1 MTKREIVRMV
11 LTGQRPPYVPW
22 NFKFTLEAREKLAQ
36 HYVGRDL
43 EDALQN
49 HIVTLG
55 DDYGFFEPVDQ
66 HRVRD
71 VFGVIWDRSCD
82 KDIGTVEGLLL
93 PEPTLKNYQFPDPF
107 DPRYFANIEPLTTR
121 YPDRF
126 RIFEIGFTLFERA
139 WTLRGMENIFA
150 DFIEHSDFSRALFN
164 AIADWNIAQ
173 LNRACEYDIDAI
185 GFGDD
190 WGQQHG
196 LLMGKKFWQEFIAP
210 PFKRMCDAAHA
221 RGKFVSLHS
230 CGDVDELFDDLVQIG
245 VNCFN
250 PFQPEVM
257 NVDELVPRYRGRM
270 AFLGGLSTQ
279 RTLPF
284 GAPQDVRNETC
295 HLLELGK
302 NGGYILSPAH
312 NVEGDVP
319 LENMLAFIEV
329 AQRGGTR

>member
-11 LTGQRPPYVPW
+11 FTGQRPPYVPW
-22 NFKFTLEAREKLAQ
+22 NFKFTLEAREKLAT
-36 HYVGRDL
+36 HYVGQDI

-55 DDYGFFEPVDQ
+55 DDYGFFDPVDE

-82 KDIGTVEGLLL
+82 KDIGNVEGLQL
-93 PEPTLKNYQFPDPF
+93 PEPTLKNYQFPDPY

-139 WTLRGMENIFA
+139 WTLRGMENVFA
-150 DFIEHSDFSRALFN
+150 DFIENPDFAHELFN

-173 LNRACEYDIDAI
+173 LNSACEYDIDAI

-196 LLMGKKFWQEFIAP
+196 LLMGKRFWDEFIAP
-210 PFKRMCDAAHA
+210 SFKRLCDAAHA

-230 CGDVDELFDDLVQIG
+230 CGDVDELFADLVGMG

-257 NVDELVPRYRGRM
+257 DVDELVARYRGRM
-270 AFLGGLSTQ
+270 AFLGGLSTE
-279 RTLPF
+279 RVLPF
-284 GAPQDVRNETC
+284 GSAEDVRNETRR
-295 HLLELGK
+295 LLELGK

-319 LENMLAFIEV
+319 LENILAFIEL
-329 AQRGGTR
+329 AQQQ